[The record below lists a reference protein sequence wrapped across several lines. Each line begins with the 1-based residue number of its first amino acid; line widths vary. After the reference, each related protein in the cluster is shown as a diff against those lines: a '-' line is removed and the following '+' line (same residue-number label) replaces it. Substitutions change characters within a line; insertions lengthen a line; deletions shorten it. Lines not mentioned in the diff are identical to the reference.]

1 MKKTKKRNLRE
12 QSKLLVESILDKD
25 PITANSIFQRLIL
38 EAEEAREEEV
48 LDELGLDDETDTEVD
63 AEVDTE
69 TDVEMEGDEET
80 ADELGMEDSVDDM
93 SNEESDKI
101 VDDIVEI
108 NCQINAKMIS
118 KLFDRI
124 AEIKTNIL
132 NLGLDENSREFLKYD
147 ITIQYY
153 SDKLQNLQNK
163 TNPGIDQEKVEI
175 ALQKITEALDELESE
190 SGETEADITDVN
202 TPEEVEADAGLTEDE
217 VEADVEETEAESEEG
232 EEDAEVT
239 ADDETAETEEEDE
252 ETSDT
257 DELDEL
263 FG

>member
-1 MKKTKKRNLRE
+1 MKKSKKRNLRG

-38 EAEEAREEEV
+38 EAEEEREEEV
-48 LDELGLDDETDTEVD
+48 LDELGLDDDTEVD
-63 AEVDTE
+63 AEADLDTDIDTE
-69 TDVEMEGDEET
+69 EGATEGDEET

-93 SNEESDKI
+93 SNEDSEKI

-175 ALQKITEALDELESE
+175 ALQKITEALDELEAE
-190 SGETEADITDVN
+190 SGETEGDITDIDSPD
-202 TPEEVEADAGLTEDE
+202 TIEAEAGLAEDE
-217 VEADVEETEAESEEG
+217 VEASTDEGEETERVDQAEAEEHLCTHQWRL
-232 EEDAEVT
+232 V
-239 ADDETAETEEEDE
+239 
-252 ETSDT
+252 
-257 DELDEL
+257 
-263 FG
+263 

>member
-12 QSKLLVESILDKD
+12 QSVLLVESILDKD

-48 LDELGLDDETDTEVD
+48 LDELGLDDEIID
-63 AEVDTE
+63 E
-69 TDVEMEGDEET
+69 TDVEVEEGDAET
-80 ADELGMEDSVDDM
+80 AAELGMEDSVDDM

-118 KLFDRI
+118 KLFDKI
-124 AEIKTNIL
+124 AEIKTKIL
-132 NLGLDENSREFLKYD
+132 NLELDENSREYLKYD

-175 ALQKITEALDELESE
+175 ALQKISEALDELDADS
-190 SGETEADITDVN
+190 SKAETDITDIN
-202 TPEEVEADAGLTEDE
+202 TPDEVEADADLTEDNSE
-217 VEADVEETEAESEEG
+217 TDVEETETE
-232 EEDAEVT
+232 
-239 ADDETAETEEEDE
+239 ETENSSVEDE
-252 ETSDT
+252 ETEEVTDT
-257 DELDEL
+257 EETSEVNDENEETSNSDELEEL